1 MPKTGSGHPSTFA
14 SNEYRDKGEH
24 TIACVSSSVV
34 NNSRCD
40 QMIWVSYALIYLT
53 HSYCFD
59 HLLWASVQL
68 DWHLMH
74 SFSTALGLS
83 VCIPLS
89 ELSCAVLS

>member
-1 MPKTGSGHPSTFA
+1 
-14 SNEYRDKGEH
+14 
-24 TIACVSSSVV
+24 
-34 NNSRCD
+34 
-40 QMIWVSYALIYLT
+40 MIWVSYALIYLT